1 MYNIL
6 MYNIHTHTHTHT
18 LSLSLSLSQIAGVN
32 YGGHVTD
39 DFDRRVL
46 YTYIAEMFK
55 DEVLEQPYYKYIY
68 IYVQTYMLH
77 IRISFV
83 CTYIQW
89 NLSNP
94 DTIGVSQ
101 IVRCL

>member
-6 MYNIHTHTHTHT
+6 MYNIHTHTHTHS

-55 DEVLEQPYYKYIY
+55 DEVLEQPYYKYVHTCCTTNIHDMYPLY
-68 IYVQTYMLH
+68 IRTC
-77 IRISFV
+77 I
-83 CTYIQW
+83 YIQW

-94 DTIGVSQ
+94 YTIGSD
-101 IVRCL
+101 